1 MGSCWLFSYCVV
13 GYFLGG
19 YFDGSGNCYAR
30 VSTKEQDLSLQ
41 LDALSKYGCDRIF
54 TDKLSSVKERQ
65 GLTDALGYLRD
76 GDTLVVWK
84 LDRLCRSL
92 PDLIKISE
100 QIRMT
105 GAQLVSITESIDTS
119 TPAGRLYFNILG
131 ALGQMEREL
140 IQERVKAGLAAARRR
155 GKVPGKPRVSEEK
168 LELARRE
175 LSAGRTYP
183 EVARILGCIRR
194 RCIGW
199 SLLSLSILLNTM

>member
-1 MGSCWLFSYCVV
+1 LTVQVIG
-13 GYFLGG
+13 
-19 YFDGSGNCYAR
+19 YAR

-54 TDKLSSVKERQ
+54 TDKISSVKERQ

-100 QIRMT
+100 LIRTT

-183 EVARILGCIRR
+183 EVARILGVHPQTLYRLVPVKSLNVGV
-194 RCIGW
+194 IG
-199 SLLSLSILLNTM
+199 S

>member
-1 MGSCWLFSYCVV
+1 MTVQVIG
-13 GYFLGG
+13 
-19 YFDGSGNCYAR
+19 YAR

-54 TDKLSSVKERQ
+54 TDKMSSVKERQ
-65 GLTDALGYLRD
+65 GLTDALGYLRE

-100 QIRMT
+100 QIRTT

-183 EVARILGCIRR
+183 EVARILGVHPQTLYRLVPVKSLNVGV
-194 RCIGW
+194 IG
-199 SLLSLSILLNTM
+199 S

>member
-1 MGSCWLFSYCVV
+1 MTVQVIG
-13 GYFLGG
+13 
-19 YFDGSGNCYAR
+19 YAR

-54 TDKLSSVKERQ
+54 TDKISSVKERQ
-65 GLTDALGYLRD
+65 GLTDALGYLRE

-100 QIRMT
+100 QIRMM

-183 EVARILGCIRR
+183 EVARILGVHPQTLYRLVPVKSLNVGV
-194 RCIGW
+194 IG
-199 SLLSLSILLNTM
+199 S

>member
-1 MGSCWLFSYCVV
+1 MTVQVIG
-13 GYFLGG
+13 
-19 YFDGSGNCYAR
+19 YAR

-100 QIRMT
+100 QIRTT

-183 EVARILGCIRR
+183 EVARILGVHPQTLYRLVPVKSLNVGV
-194 RCIGW
+194 IG
-199 SLLSLSILLNTM
+199 S

>member
-1 MGSCWLFSYCVV
+1 MTVQVIG
-13 GYFLGG
+13 
-19 YFDGSGNCYAR
+19 YAR

-54 TDKLSSVKERQ
+54 TDKISSVKERQ

-100 QIRMT
+100 QIRT
-105 GAQLVSITESIDTS
+105 AGAQLVSITESIDTS

-183 EVARILGCIRR
+183 EVARILGVHPQTLYRLVPVKSLNVGG
-194 RCIGW
+194 IG
-199 SLLSLSILLNTM
+199 S

>member
-1 MGSCWLFSYCVV
+1 MTVQVIG
-13 GYFLGG
+13 
-19 YFDGSGNCYAR
+19 YAR

-54 TDKLSSVKERQ
+54 TDKMSSVKERQ

-100 QIRMT
+100 QIRT
-105 GAQLVSITESIDTS
+105 AGAQLVSITESIDTS

-183 EVARILGCIRR
+183 EVARILGVHPQTLYRLVPVKSLNVGV
-194 RCIGW
+194 IG
-199 SLLSLSILLNTM
+199 S

>member
-1 MGSCWLFSYCVV
+1 LTVQVIG
-13 GYFLGG
+13 
-19 YFDGSGNCYAR
+19 YAR

-54 TDKLSSVKERQ
+54 TDKISSVKERQ

-100 QIRMT
+100 QIRTT

-183 EVARILGCIRR
+183 EVARILGVHPQTLYRLVPVKSLNVGV
-194 RCIGW
+194 IG
-199 SLLSLSILLNTM
+199 S

>member
-1 MGSCWLFSYCVV
+1 MTVQVIG
-13 GYFLGG
+13 
-19 YFDGSGNCYAR
+19 YAR

-41 LDALSKYGCDRIF
+41 LDALSKHGCDRIF
-54 TDKLSSVKERQ
+54 TDKISSVKERQ

-100 QIRMT
+100 LIRTT

-183 EVARILGCIRR
+183 EVARILGVHPQTLYRLVPVKSLNVSG
-194 RCIGW
+194 IG
-199 SLLSLSILLNTM
+199 S

>member
-1 MGSCWLFSYCVV
+1 VTVQVIG
-13 GYFLGG
+13 
-19 YFDGSGNCYAR
+19 YAR

-54 TDKLSSVKERQ
+54 TDKISSVKERQ
-65 GLTDALGYLRD
+65 GLTDALGYLRE

-100 QIRMT
+100 QIRT
-105 GAQLVSITESIDTS
+105 AGAQLVSITESIDTS

-183 EVARILGCIRR
+183 EVARILGVHPQTLYRLVPVKSLNVGV
-194 RCIGW
+194 IG
-199 SLLSLSILLNTM
+199 S

>member
-1 MGSCWLFSYCVV
+1 MTVQVIG
-13 GYFLGG
+13 
-19 YFDGSGNCYAR
+19 YAR

-54 TDKLSSVKERQ
+54 TDKISSVKERQ

-100 QIRMT
+100 LIRTT
-105 GAQLVSITESIDTS
+105 GAQLVSITERIDTS

-183 EVARILGCIRR
+183 EVARILGVHPQTLYRLVPVKSLNVGV
-194 RCIGW
+194 IG
-199 SLLSLSILLNTM
+199 S

>member
-1 MGSCWLFSYCVV
+1 MTVQVIG
-13 GYFLGG
+13 
-19 YFDGSGNCYAR
+19 YAR

-65 GLTDALGYLRD
+65 GLTDALGYLRE

-119 TPAGRLYFNILG
+119 TPAGRLY
-131 ALGQMEREL
+131 L
-140 IQERVKAGLAAARRR
+140 IF
-155 GKVPGKPRVSEEK
+155 
-168 LELARRE
+168 
-175 LSAGRTYP
+175 
-183 EVARILGCIRR
+183 
-194 RCIGW
+194 
-199 SLLSLSILLNTM
+199 

>member
-1 MGSCWLFSYCVV
+1 MTVQVIG
-13 GYFLGG
+13 
-19 YFDGSGNCYAR
+19 YAR

-54 TDKLSSVKERQ
+54 TDKMSSVKERQ
-65 GLTDALGYLRD
+65 GLTAALGYLRD

-100 QIRMT
+100 QIRT
-105 GAQLVSITESIDTS
+105 AGAQLVSITESIDTS

-183 EVARILGCIRR
+183 EVARILGVHPQTLYRLVPVKSLNVGV
-194 RCIGW
+194 IG
-199 SLLSLSILLNTM
+199 S

>member
-1 MGSCWLFSYCVV
+1 MTVQVIG
-13 GYFLGG
+13 
-19 YFDGSGNCYAR
+19 YAR

-54 TDKLSSVKERQ
+54 TDKMSSVKERQ

-100 QIRMT
+100 QIRMM

-175 LSAGRTYP
+175 LYAGRTYP
-183 EVARILGCIRR
+183 EVARILGVHPQTLYRLVPVKSLNVGV
-194 RCIGW
+194 IG
-199 SLLSLSILLNTM
+199 S

>member
-1 MGSCWLFSYCVV
+1 MTVQVIG
-13 GYFLGG
+13 
-19 YFDGSGNCYAR
+19 YAR

-54 TDKLSSVKERQ
+54 TDKISSVKERQ

-183 EVARILGCIRR
+183 EVARILGVHPQTLYRLVPVKSLNMAG
-194 RCIGW
+194 IG
-199 SLLSLSILLNTM
+199 S

>member
-1 MGSCWLFSYCVV
+1 MTVQVIG
-13 GYFLGG
+13 
-19 YFDGSGNCYAR
+19 YAR

-54 TDKLSSVKERQ
+54 TDKMSSVKERQ
-65 GLTDALGYLRD
+65 GLTDALGYLRE

-100 QIRMT
+100 QIRT
-105 GAQLVSITESIDTS
+105 AGAQLVSITESIDTS

-183 EVARILGCIRR
+183 EVARILGVHPQTLYRLVPVKSLNMAG
-194 RCIGW
+194 IGSW
-199 SLLSLSILLNTM
+199 

>member
-1 MGSCWLFSYCVV
+1 MTVQVIG
-13 GYFLGG
+13 
-19 YFDGSGNCYAR
+19 YAR

-65 GLTDALGYLRD
+65 GLIDALGYLRD

-105 GAQLVSITESIDTS
+105 GAQLVSITERIDTS

-183 EVARILGCIRR
+183 EVARILGVHPQTLYRLVPVKSLNMAG
-194 RCIGW
+194 IG
-199 SLLSLSILLNTM
+199 S

>member
-1 MGSCWLFSYCVV
+1 MTVQVIG
-13 GYFLGG
+13 
-19 YFDGSGNCYAR
+19 YAR

-54 TDKLSSVKERQ
+54 TDKMSSVKERQ
-65 GLTDALGYLRD
+65 GLTDSLGYLRE

-105 GAQLVSITESIDTS
+105 GAQLVSVTESIDTS

-183 EVARILGCIRR
+183 EVARILGVHPQTLYRLVPVKSLNMAG
-194 RCIGW
+194 IG
-199 SLLSLSILLNTM
+199 S

>member
-1 MGSCWLFSYCVV
+1 MTVQVIG
-13 GYFLGG
+13 
-19 YFDGSGNCYAR
+19 YAR

-65 GLTDALGYLRD
+65 GLIDALGYLRD

-100 QIRMT
+100 QIRT
-105 GAQLVSITESIDTS
+105 AGAQLVSITESIDTS

-175 LSAGRTYP
+175 LSSGRTYP
-183 EVARILGCIRR
+183 EVARILGVHPETLYRLVPVKSLNMAG
-194 RCIGW
+194 IG
-199 SLLSLSILLNTM
+199 S

>member
-1 MGSCWLFSYCVV
+1 MTVQVIG
-13 GYFLGG
+13 
-19 YFDGSGNCYAR
+19 YAR

-54 TDKLSSVKERQ
+54 TDKMSSVKERQ

-100 QIRMT
+100 LIRTT

-175 LSAGRTYP
+175 LSSGRTYP
-183 EVARILGCIRR
+183 EVARILGVHPQTLYRLVPVKILNMAG
-194 RCIGW
+194 IG
-199 SLLSLSILLNTM
+199 S

>member
-1 MGSCWLFSYCVV
+1 MTVQVIG
-13 GYFLGG
+13 
-19 YFDGSGNCYAR
+19 YAR

-54 TDKLSSVKERQ
+54 TDKMSSVKERQ

-100 QIRMT
+100 QIRT
-105 GAQLVSITESIDTS
+105 AGAQLVSITESIDTS

-183 EVARILGCIRR
+183 EVARILGVHPQTLYRLVPVKSLNMAG
-194 RCIGW
+194 IG
-199 SLLSLSILLNTM
+199 S

>member
-1 MGSCWLFSYCVV
+1 MTVQVIG
-13 GYFLGG
+13 
-19 YFDGSGNCYAR
+19 YAR

-54 TDKLSSVKERQ
+54 TDKMSSVKERQ
-65 GLTDALGYLRD
+65 GLTDALGYLRE

-183 EVARILGCIRR
+183 EVARILGVHPQTLYRLVPVK
-194 RCIGW
+194 
-199 SLLSLSILLNTM
+199 SLNLGGVGS

>member
-1 MGSCWLFSYCVV
+1 MTVQVIG
-13 GYFLGG
+13 
-19 YFDGSGNCYAR
+19 YAR

-100 QIRMT
+100 QIRT
-105 GAQLVSITESIDTS
+105 AGAQLVSITESIDTS

-183 EVARILGCIRR
+183 EVARILGVHPQTLYRLVPVK
-194 RCIGW
+194 
-199 SLLSLSILLNTM
+199 SLNVGGIDS

>member
-1 MGSCWLFSYCVV
+1 MTVQVIG
-13 GYFLGG
+13 
-19 YFDGSGNCYAR
+19 YAR

-41 LDALSKYGCDRIF
+41 LDALNKYGCDRIF

-183 EVARILGCIRR
+183 EVARILGVHPQTLYRLVPVKSLNVGV
-194 RCIGW
+194 IG
-199 SLLSLSILLNTM
+199 S

>member
-1 MGSCWLFSYCVV
+1 MTVQVIG
-13 GYFLGG
+13 
-19 YFDGSGNCYAR
+19 YAR

-54 TDKLSSVKERQ
+54 TDKISSVKERQ
-65 GLTDALGYLRD
+65 GLTDALGYLRE

-100 QIRMT
+100 QIRMM

-183 EVARILGCIRR
+183 EVARILGVHPQTLYRLVPVKSLNVGE
-194 RCIGW
+194 IG
-199 SLLSLSILLNTM
+199 S

>member
-1 MGSCWLFSYCVV
+1 MTVQVIG
-13 GYFLGG
+13 
-19 YFDGSGNCYAR
+19 YAR

-100 QIRMT
+100 QIRMM

-183 EVARILGCIRR
+183 EVARILGVHPQTLYRLVPVKSLNVGE
-194 RCIGW
+194 IG
-199 SLLSLSILLNTM
+199 S

>member
-1 MGSCWLFSYCVV
+1 MTVQVIG
-13 GYFLGG
+13 
-19 YFDGSGNCYAR
+19 YAR

-54 TDKLSSVKERQ
+54 TDKISSVKERQ

-175 LSAGRTYP
+175 LSTGRTYP
-183 EVARILGCIRR
+183 EVARILGVHPQTLYRLVPVKSLNVR
-194 RCIGW
+194 GIG
-199 SLLSLSILLNTM
+199 S

>member
-1 MGSCWLFSYCVV
+1 MTVQVIG
-13 GYFLGG
+13 
-19 YFDGSGNCYAR
+19 YAR

-54 TDKLSSVKERQ
+54 TDKISSVKERQ
-65 GLTDALGYLRD
+65 GLTDALGYLRE

-183 EVARILGCIRR
+183 EVARILGVHPQTLYRLVPVKSLNVGE
-194 RCIGW
+194 IG
-199 SLLSLSILLNTM
+199 S

>member
-1 MGSCWLFSYCVV
+1 MTVQVIG
-13 GYFLGG
+13 
-19 YFDGSGNCYAR
+19 YAR

-183 EVARILGCIRR
+183 EVARILGVHPQTLYRLVPVK
-194 RCIGW
+194 
-199 SLLSLSILLNTM
+199 SLNLGGVGS

>member
-1 MGSCWLFSYCVV
+1 LTVQVIG
-13 GYFLGG
+13 
-19 YFDGSGNCYAR
+19 YAR

-54 TDKLSSVKERQ
+54 TDKMSSVKERQ
-65 GLTDALGYLRD
+65 GLTDALGYLRE

-100 QIRMT
+100 QIRT
-105 GAQLVSITESIDTS
+105 AGAQLVSITESIDTS

-183 EVARILGCIRR
+183 EVARILGVHPQTLYRLVPVKSLNVGV
-194 RCIGW
+194 IG
-199 SLLSLSILLNTM
+199 S

>member
-1 MGSCWLFSYCVV
+1 MTVQVIG
-13 GYFLGG
+13 
-19 YFDGSGNCYAR
+19 YAR

-54 TDKLSSVKERQ
+54 TDKISSVKERQ

-100 QIRMT
+100 LIRTT
-105 GAQLVSITESIDTS
+105 GAQLVSITERIDTS

-183 EVARILGCIRR
+183 EVARILGVHPQTLYRLVPVKSLNMGG
-194 RCIGW
+194 IG
-199 SLLSLSILLNTM
+199 SL

>member
-1 MGSCWLFSYCVV
+1 MTVQVIG
-13 GYFLGG
+13 
-19 YFDGSGNCYAR
+19 YAR

-41 LDALSKYGCDRIF
+41 LDSLSKYGCDRIF

-65 GLTDALGYLRD
+65 GLADALGYLRD

-100 QIRMT
+100 QIRT
-105 GAQLVSITESIDTS
+105 AGAQLVSITESIDTS

-183 EVARILGCIRR
+183 EVARILGVHPQTLYRLVPVKSLNVGV
-194 RCIGW
+194 IG
-199 SLLSLSILLNTM
+199 S

>member
-1 MGSCWLFSYCVV
+1 MTVQVIG
-13 GYFLGG
+13 
-19 YFDGSGNCYAR
+19 YAR

-100 QIRMT
+100 QIRT
-105 GAQLVSITESIDTS
+105 AGAQLVSITESIDTS

-183 EVARILGCIRR
+183 EVARILGVHPQTLYRLVPVKSLNVGV
-194 RCIGW
+194 IG
-199 SLLSLSILLNTM
+199 S

>member
-1 MGSCWLFSYCVV
+1 MTVQVIG
-13 GYFLGG
+13 
-19 YFDGSGNCYAR
+19 YAR

-54 TDKLSSVKERQ
+54 TDKMSSVKERQ
-65 GLTDALGYLRD
+65 GLTDALGYLRE

-100 QIRMT
+100 QIRMM

-168 LELARRE
+168 LELAR
-175 LSAGRTYP
+175 
-183 EVARILGCIRR
+183 
-194 RCIGW
+194 
-199 SLLSLSILLNTM
+199 

>member
-1 MGSCWLFSYCVV
+1 MTVQVIG
-13 GYFLGG
+13 
-19 YFDGSGNCYAR
+19 YAR

-54 TDKLSSVKERQ
+54 TDKISSVKERQ

-100 QIRMT
+100 QIRTT

-183 EVARILGCIRR
+183 EVARILGVHPQTLYRLVPVKSLNVGV
-194 RCIGW
+194 IG
-199 SLLSLSILLNTM
+199 S

>member
-1 MGSCWLFSYCVV
+1 MTVQVIG
-13 GYFLGG
+13 
-19 YFDGSGNCYAR
+19 YAR

-41 LDALSKYGCDRIF
+41 LDALNKYGCDRIF

-100 QIRMT
+100 QIRTT

-155 GKVPGKPRVSEEK
+155 GKVPGKPRVSDEK

-183 EVARILGCIRR
+183 EVARILGVHPQTLYRLVPVKSLNVGV
-194 RCIGW
+194 IG
-199 SLLSLSILLNTM
+199 S

>member
-1 MGSCWLFSYCVV
+1 MTVQVIG
-13 GYFLGG
+13 
-19 YFDGSGNCYAR
+19 YAR

-54 TDKLSSVKERQ
+54 TDKISSVKERQ

-100 QIRMT
+100 QIRT
-105 GAQLVSITESIDTS
+105 AGAQLVSITESIDTS

-183 EVARILGCIRR
+183 EVARILGVHPQTLYRLVPVKSLNMAG
-194 RCIGW
+194 IG
-199 SLLSLSILLNTM
+199 S

>member
-1 MGSCWLFSYCVV
+1 MTVQVIG
-13 GYFLGG
+13 
-19 YFDGSGNCYAR
+19 YAR

-54 TDKLSSVKERQ
+54 TDKISSVKERQ
-65 GLTDALGYLRD
+65 GLTDALGYLRE

-183 EVARILGCIRR
+183 EVARILGVHPQTLYRLVPVKSLNVGV
-194 RCIGW
+194 IG
-199 SLLSLSILLNTM
+199 S